1 MPPVP
6 AAVLLLAAV
15 LPSQSSPV
23 QVPPGFGP
31 PPAVPPALKAPPAS
45 APAPAA
51 APPARRT
58 PRYRLDQPSVFPGAR
73 IDFPQLDVY
82 VQGPA
87 RTGYE
92 PGKVYV
98 FEFFGTSCSHCE
110 EYAQLIAELARQY
123 GARGFEFI
131 SVTDEDADKVKA
143 WLEKPD
149 IKARTTWSV
158 AADPDKSA
166 LRQLQF
172 GTFQNFTPRFFVV
185 KDGTVLW
192 YGHPNESEKPLESIA
207 AGTWDPAS
215 IREEFMLNAVV
226 SRAKEQSGRIY
237 KECEKSGNWQPLLEF
252 FDSVAVAVPKRASTF
267 ELQRF
272 GTMIGPG
279 DMADQGYAY
288 GNQLLAR
295 YPTDL
300 SVLRTLARTA
310 LASPQVRRRDVDW
323 AFAIARKADDVGE
336 GKDSRAA
343 EVLAMAWFSK
353 GDREK
358 AIEAQER
365 ALRLQTD
372 AKLKKVLE
380 EGLARYRTDAPG
392 PKPAYVPPPPPPPVA
407 PSAPGTAPAAPA
419 APAGAAPPAAP

>member
-1 MPPVP
+1 MPPVAAP
-6 AAVLLLAAV
+6 AAFAVAALLA
-15 LPSQSSPV
+15 QSAPV

-31 PPAVPPALKAPPAS
+31 PPAVPPSVKAP
-45 APAPAA
+45 PAA
-51 APPARRT
+51 APPAATPPSARRT
-58 PRYRLDQPSVFPGAR
+58 PRYRLEQPSVFPGAHV
-73 IDFPQLDVY
+73 DFPQVDAY

-98 FEFFGTSCSHCE
+98 FEFFGTTCSHCE

-123 GARGFEFI
+123 TARGFEFI
-131 SVTDEDADKVKA
+131 SVTDEEADKVKT
-143 WLEKPD
+143 WLEKPE
-149 IKARTTWSV
+149 IKARTTWTI
-158 AADPDKSA
+158 AADPDKST

-172 GTFQNFTPRFFVV
+172 GTFQNFTPRFFVI

-192 YGHPNESEKPLESIA
+192 FGHPNESEKPLESIA
-207 AGTWDPAS
+207 AGTWDPAAA
-215 IREEFMLNAVV
+215 RDEFILNSVV
-226 SRAKEQSGRIY
+226 ARAKEQSGRIY

-267 ELQRF
+267 ELQRY

-279 DMADQGYAY
+279 NMVDEGYAY
-288 GNQLLAR
+288 GSQLLAK
-295 YPTDL
+295 YADDL

-310 LASPQVRRRDVDW
+310 LSSPQVRRRDVDW
-323 AFAIARKADDVGE
+323 AFDIARKADDVGQ
-336 GKDSRAA
+336 GRDSRAA

-353 GDREK
+353 GDRDK

-365 ALRLQTD
+365 SIRLQTD

-380 EGLARYRTDAPG
+380 DTLARYRTDAPG
-392 PKPAYVPPPPPPPVA
+392 PKPAYVPPPA
-407 PSAPGTAPAAPA
+407 PAAPGAAPAPA
-419 APAGAAPPAAP
+419 APAGTPPAP

>member
-6 AAVLLLAAV
+6 TAVMLLAAA
-15 LPSQSSPV
+15 LHAQSAPV

-31 PPAVPPALKAPPAS
+31 PPAVPPAVRAPAATSPAQ
-45 APAPAA
+45 APAA
-51 APPARRT
+51 ATPPSARRT
-58 PRYRLDQPSVFPGAR
+58 PRYRLEQPSVFPGVHL
-73 IDFPQLDVY
+73 DFPQLDTY

-98 FEFFGTSCSHCE
+98 FEFFGTTCSHCE

-123 GARGFEFI
+123 TARGFEFI
-131 SVTDEDADKVKA
+131 SVTDEDAEKVKA

-149 IKARTTWSV
+149 VKARTTWTV
-158 AADPDKSA
+158 TADPDKSA

-185 KDGTVLW
+185 RDGTLLW
-192 YGHPNESEKPLESIA
+192 FGHPNESEKPLEAIA
-207 AGTWDPAS
+207 AGTWDPAKV
-215 IREEFMLNAVV
+215 REEFMLNAVV
-226 SRAKEQSGRIY
+226 ARAKEQSGRIY
-237 KECEKSGNWQPLLEF
+237 KECEKSGDWQPLLEF
-252 FDSVAVAVPKRASTF
+252 FDSVAVAVPQRASTF

-279 DMADQGYAY
+279 NMVDQGYAY
-288 GNQLLAR
+288 GSQLLAK
-295 YPTDL
+295 YPADL

-310 LASPQVRRRDVDW
+310 LSSPQVRRRDVDW
-323 AFAIARKADDVGE
+323 AFGIARKADDVGE

-353 GDREK
+353 GDRDK
-358 AIEAQER
+358 AVEAQER

-372 AKLKKVLE
+372 AKLRKVLE
-380 EGLARYRTDAPG
+380 EGLSHYRTDAPG
-392 PKPAYVPPPPPPPVA
+392 PKPAFAPP
-407 PSAPGTAPAAPA
+407 SAAPA
-419 APAGAAPPAAP
+419 APGAAPAAPPPAAPPAP